1 MAFNYSDS
9 DDSYDDKASSLDPST
24 MPRRKMSLRDT
35 SRIKRPVRYRDDLE
49 PIDPGRPI
57 FVHQDP
63 IFNKDRAKFVQWH
76 SLELDQPSP
85 GEAQYK
91 VWQEQGEPRDA
102 FGEPVMPSPGR
113 VHAAESPGPT
123 VAHLRRQSVS
133 VRPDLSQPI
142 VDSVEKRDAFDE
154 AFERNLAELEEDDEP
169 QMDGDNDSIVMH
181 PQLSS
186 EYLVRTLTNSHF
198 EYPAGFLAPFPQC
211 HNEALYVCR
220 GKKLTMF
227 SALQDWSALSDKVQW
242 AIIYDLANDHEG
254 GITTAANL
262 LGLTLP
268 EVIKFVNTYVRE
280 KTIWENGSYQG
291 ETTHSAG
298 ALFRRNDEQD
308 KVNQVVSEAET
319 AQFMNDYEA
328 DRRVLGPEAY
338 QIIIDDKFDVPVIGD
353 QPIPASEVDLSV
365 LEDQMIIDGG
375 VDLPIFGGAPEGLCE
390 MWNEPEMELFQEPE
404 VEKTSSAEGAQ
415 VIIEKEVVQPD
426 AEGGVDLPADEE
438 MDEQPE
444 TQVRPPLVELI
455 TDSFSR
461 EDIASGRNFLTFVG
475 LQQYADRFSQWF
487 GRGTTFREIPG
498 TFDENNDFVFSTEHT
513 EKALYSGNESIW
525 QGPVPQLGVGPKQ
538 REWLMEALPPDS
550 AQNQSLVDHDFEEF
564 KAFAERINGRR
575 INLNETG
582 ERLFDYISEGSYG
595 GLRRVKPVLTGTNV
609 AYQGTHGDYGDNGAR
624 LFNMSSAMQLC
635 PFMPRFNNGI
645 APRVLEVGHVDINEG
660 FVPHQSV
667 PPPFPP
673 PFPKPHDSIAQPATG
688 PNVTLGPIDRNS
700 NHVARSDRASQT
712 PARSASNSKASP
724 TVSQSIEVPSK
735 PADQAMAE
743 KATHDVG
750 DNTAQSSAQGPADT
764 DQFAENGIE
773 VETFPK
779 CYTCF
784 QTKSRCDG
792 DRPCSSCLKRQRGC
806 KDITKAILDKHPE
819 RAARVLV
826 DKAKADRMAAEAE
839 GASKSLATA
848 STPSTTTSA
857 APVPHNVTSGVKQKQ
872 LAATTHVSTD
882 EDDSD
887 LDQFPPEKE
896 DPADSDYGDAPKK
909 KKPKKGNTA
918 TGKKRGAGQ
927 ANLGVPA
934 TSTPIKK
941 RRTYRKKDDTPTPR
955 RKEPVAGATSTPT
968 KQSDESVLAGSFPIA
983 GPMQS
988 ASTDSPT
995 AGSHKYSGSS
1005 QGVGKDN
1012 LVGVK
1017 AGRPVDNAVQGGRQ
1031 PGGQLGVT
1039 NVQPVSGISHG
1050 ATPKLA
1056 EKQNDGGR
1064 RLAPPNF
1071 KSGAGDSR
1079 YLNVPFAPRL
1089 SPTYTPTDR
1098 PYFPGVQM
1106 TPVLGSVAEFPGSAF
1121 YTSPSQR
1128 AHPAQVA
1135 RGGLIPP
1142 RPRTVPADNDHP
1154 SGVVPPR
1161 VASKLNIS
1169 GPKTQMA
1176 QQGLFPVNADR
1187 MSLMPQIAHHHPG
1200 FGGSPGMRRTSS
1212 ASQASDSSKTASIDF
1227 SRIPFTGTR
1236 DSLAQRDP
1244 SVVGR
1249 SSRGNTDHQSVLGFR
1264 PTVPP
1269 SMVLRESPTVS
1280 QRPHSLSP
1288 YKGGTRRSGNS
1299 VPPPM
1304 TEVSSEFAMAYG
1316 PVSPYRSFQRQPP
1329 RPYPVAKVQQD
1340 TPYSV
1345 PQQMLHPAMPTGV
1358 FHDPQGADSRPI
1370 LRYGDASPTHQQSN
1384 TASPLPA
1391 KRCAEA
1397 PFAPG
1402 QQPAAKRLKASE
1414 SPLAPP
1420 REARSW
1426 KELAI
1431 NQWATD
1437 TQETQSD
1444 TANFSVKPVFGGD
1457 GPFDVS
1463 FSQFAR
1469 ISEQV
1474 DPQLQQRAMA
1484 AARKINKSSASP
1496 SKKR

>member
-1 MAFNYSDS
+1 MAFSYSDS
-9 DDSYDDKASSLDPST
+9 DDSYDDKASSNDPST

-49 PIDPGRPI
+49 PIGPGRPI

-63 IFNKDRAKFVQWH
+63 IFNKDRAKFVQWQ

-85 GEAQYK
+85 GEVQYK

-102 FGEPVMPSPGR
+102 FGEPVMQSPGR
-113 VHAAESPGPT
+113 VQAAESPGPT

-142 VDSVEKRDAFDE
+142 VDSIEKRDAFDE

-169 QMDGDNDSIVMH
+169 QMDGDNESIVMH

-186 EYLVRTLTNSHF
+186 EYL
-198 EYPAGFLAPFPQC
+198 
-211 HNEALYVCR
+211 
-220 GKKLTMF
+220 
-227 SALQDWSALSDKVQW
+227 DWSALSDKVQW

-268 EVIKFVNTYVRE
+268 DIIKFVNTYVRE
-280 KTIWENGSYQG
+280 KTLWENGSYQG

-298 ALFRRNDEQD
+298 ALFQRNDKQD
-308 KVNQVVSEAET
+308 KVNQVVSDAET

-328 DRRVLGPEAY
+328 DRQVLGPEAY
-338 QIIIDDKFDVPVIGD
+338 QIIVDDKFDVPIIGD
-353 QPIPASEVDLSV
+353 QPIPASELDLPL

-375 VDLPIFGGAPEGLCE
+375 VEGTLGGLRE
-390 MWNEPEMELFQEPE
+390 MWNEPEIELFQESE

-426 AEGGVDLPADEE
+426 AEAGVDPPADEE
-438 MDEQPE
+438 MDQQPE
-444 TQVRPPLVELI
+444 TQVWPPLVELI

-475 LQQYADRFSQWF
+475 LQEYADRFGQWF

-498 TFDENNDFVFSTEHT
+498 IFDEKNDFAFSTEDT
-513 EKALYSGNESIW
+513 QKALYSGNESTW
-525 QGPVPQLGVGPKQ
+525 QGPVPQLGVGFEQ
-538 REWLMEALPPDS
+538 HEWLMEALPQDS
-550 AQNQSLVDHDFEEF
+550 AQNRSLVDHDLEEF

-575 INLNETG
+575 INLNETDA
-582 ERLFDYISEGSYG
+582 RLFDYISEGSYG
-595 GLRRVKPVLTGTNV
+595 GLRRVKPILTGTNV

-645 APRVLEVGHVDINEG
+645 APRVLEVGHVDIDEG

-673 PFPKPHDSIAQPATG
+673 PFPKPHNGIAQPATG
-688 PNVTLGPIDRNS
+688 PSVTLGPIDRNS
-700 NHVARSDRASQT
+700 NHVARSDRASQA
-712 PARSASNSKASP
+712 PARSAENSKASP
-724 TVSQSIEVPSK
+724 TISQSIEDFSK
-735 PADQAMAE
+735 AADQAMAE
-743 KATHDVG
+743 KDTHNVG
-750 DNTAQSSAQGPADT
+750 VNTAQSSAQGPT
-764 DQFAENGIE
+764 DAGQVAGNGIE
-773 VETFPK
+773 VGAFPK

-792 DRPCSSCLKRQRGC
+792 DRPCSSCVKRQRGC
-806 KDITKAILDKHPE
+806 KDITQGILDKHPE
-819 RAARVLV
+819 RAERVLMG
-826 DKAKADRMAAEAE
+826 KAKADRMAAEAE
-839 GASKSLATA
+839 GGNKNLATA
-848 STPSTTTSA
+848 STPSATTSA
-857 APVPHNVTSGVKQKQ
+857 LPVPHNVTSRVKQKQ
-872 LAATTHVSTD
+872 LAATTHVATD

-918 TGKKRGAGQ
+918 AGKKRGAGQ

-934 TSTPIKK
+934 TSTPTKK
-941 RRTYRKKDDTPTPR
+941 RRAYRKKDDTPTPR

-968 KQSDESVLAGSFPIA
+968 KKSDESVLAGSVPIA

-1005 QGVGKDN
+1005 WSVGKHD
-1012 LVGVK
+1012 LVGAK
-1017 AGRPVDNAVQGGRQ
+1017 AGRPVDNAVQGGRH

-1039 NVQPVSGISHG
+1039 NVQP
-1050 ATPKLA
+1050 
-1056 EKQNDGGR
+1056 
-1064 RLAPPNF
+1064 
-1071 KSGAGDSR
+1071 
-1079 YLNVPFAPRL
+1079 
-1089 SPTYTPTDR
+1089 
-1098 PYFPGVQM
+1098 
-1106 TPVLGSVAEFPGSAF
+1106 
-1121 YTSPSQR
+1121 
-1128 AHPAQVA
+1128 
-1135 RGGLIPP
+1135 
-1142 RPRTVPADNDHP
+1142 
-1154 SGVVPPR
+1154 
-1161 VASKLNIS
+1161 
-1169 GPKTQMA
+1169 
-1176 QQGLFPVNADR
+1176 
-1187 MSLMPQIAHHHPG
+1187 
-1200 FGGSPGMRRTSS
+1200 
-1212 ASQASDSSKTASIDF
+1212 
-1227 SRIPFTGTR
+1227 
-1236 DSLAQRDP
+1236 
-1244 SVVGR
+1244 
-1249 SSRGNTDHQSVLGFR
+1249 
-1264 PTVPP
+1264 
-1269 SMVLRESPTVS
+1269 
-1280 QRPHSLSP
+1280 
-1288 YKGGTRRSGNS
+1288 
-1299 VPPPM
+1299 
-1304 TEVSSEFAMAYG
+1304 
-1316 PVSPYRSFQRQPP
+1316 
-1329 RPYPVAKVQQD
+1329 
-1340 TPYSV
+1340 
-1345 PQQMLHPAMPTGV
+1345 MLHPAMPTGV
-1358 FHDPQGADSRPI
+1358 FHDPPGAESRPV
-1370 LRYGDASPTHQQSN
+1370 LRHGDASPAHQQSN

-1474 DPQLQQRAMA
+1474 DPQLQQHAMA

-1496 SKKR
+1496 NKKR